1 MSQSLN
7 TDKQVTEPDQKRNRR
22 IVSLSFWATVFFLA
36 FATIGLMLASRPDVV
51 DVPHTQTVELPRTT
65 LERLLSETAVAAIQ
79 VVELDI
85 DPLLDTVYGPAYA
98 AISEYATFHYSVLG
112 QYVELTAAVQGQMS
126 EGINDRIFEG
136 FEQRLT
142 DAASALDQR
151 YIEAYRTI
159 LQDQI
164 AAELATD
171 GISLP
176 LGEITDAVL
185 QDAVARAQT
194 TLPLGAVAAGIVGSG
209 SLRAVS
215 VAIAAKLATKITA
228 KLAASGVIKGGTILA
243 GAGGGALLC
252 SWSGPG
258 AVLCGVVGG
267 AAAWLLT
274 DAVVVNLDEYF
285 NREEFESDLRALLD
299 EDRARIRS
307 ILLAALEDKAAA
319 IDEQTDEIF
328 RLRDL

>member
-7 TDKQVTEPDQKRNRR
+7 PDKPVAKSDDKRGKS
-22 IVSLSFWATVFFLA
+22 IVSLSFWATVLFLA
-36 FATIGLMLASRPDVV
+36 FATIGLMLAGRSHMV
-51 DVPHTQTVELPRTT
+51 DAPHPQTFELPRTT
-65 LERLLSETAVAAIQ
+65 LERLLSETAVSAIE

-85 DPLLDTVYGPAYA
+85 DALLDTVYGPAYA
-98 AISEYATFHYSVLG
+98 AISEYATFHYSVFG

-126 EGINDRIFEG
+126 EGINDRIFDG

-142 DAASALDQR
+142 DAASLLDQR
-151 YIEAYRTI
+151 YVEAYRTI
-159 LQDQI
+159 LQQQI
-164 AAELATD
+164 SDELATV

-176 LGEITDAVL
+176 LGEITNAAL

-194 TLPLGAVAAGIVGSG
+194 TLPLSTVAAGIVGSG
-209 SLRAVS
+209 SLRVVS
-215 VAIAAKLATKITA
+215 AAIAAKLATKITA
-228 KLAASGVIKGGTILA
+228 KLAASGVIKGGTILT

-299 EDRARIRS
+299 EDRSRIRD
-307 ILLAALEDKAAA
+307 LLIAALEDKAAA